1 MTRGASY
8 FFAGPRARATL
19 ASVSELSNWLAMF
32 RAPAT
37 LFGNRTKSA
46 EAIMALRS
54 TASMMLLATLGAV
67 GCDDDVTSPAPA
79 DRAVAAGDLAAPADL
94 SMATGPIAA
103 DLSVAADD
111 LAVPPGPPLFVVDD
125 TFAASGYEG
134 GGDVAG
140 TITADQACP
149 MRAGGGHGHC
159 HHIDWTPGP
168 HSWGGVVWQYP
179 ADNWGSAPG
188 FAIPD
193 GYAQVRFRAWGKAG
207 GEKVSF
213 LAGLGATGVDKF
225 QSRLDVALAAQPT
238 EYVLGVRGAYAGTV
252 VSAFGWVTS
261 AGAAETFYVDDIV
274 WTGDDDGALAPLAV
288 EPTFAPTG
296 YIGDG
301 ASGLVRASACAAGSS
316 SCRHFEWDPNGDGGG
331 ASQGWAG
338 VFWQSAPGD
347 WAGPND
353 PDGAAIAGGFREIRF
368 VAGSTHGDGQVV
380 SFLAGMGAGT
390 RDGWQSKL
398 DLQLSTTKKTY
409 ALGVG
414 GAYGARVVGGFGWV
428 AGGSGLGVDI
438 DGASW
443 R

>member
-1 MTRGASY
+1 
-8 FFAGPRARATL
+8 
-19 ASVSELSNWLAMF
+19 
-32 RAPAT
+32 

-46 EAIMALRS
+46 ETNMALRS
-54 TASMMLLATLGAV
+54 TPSMMLLAMMSAA
-67 GCDDDVTSPAPA
+67 GCDDDTPSPATG
-79 DRAVAAGDLAAPADL
+79 DLAVAADQATAAPADL
-94 SMATGPIAA
+94 SMEPAA

-111 LAVPPGPPLFVVDD
+111 LAVPPGPEPFVVDD
-125 TFAASGYEG
+125 SFANSGFEG

-140 TITADQACP
+140 TVTDDQTCP

-159 HHIDWTPGP
+159 HHIQWTPGTN
-168 HSWGGVVWQYP
+168 SWGGLLWQYP
-179 ADNWGSAPG
+179 ANNWGSAPG

-193 GYAQVRFRAWGKAG
+193 GYSQVRFRAWGKTG

-213 LAGLGATGVDKF
+213 VVGLGATASDGF
-225 QSRLDVALAAQPT
+225 QSRLDVTLAAQPT
-238 EYVLGVRGAYAGTV
+238 EYVLGVRGAYGGKV
-252 VSAFGWVTS
+252 VSAFGWVT
-261 AGAAETFYVDDIV
+261 GAAAAQTLYVDDIL
-274 WTGDDDGALAPLAV
+274 WTGDDDGALQPFAV
-288 EPTFAPTG
+288 EPTFGPTG

-301 ASGLVRASACAAGSS
+301 AHGFVTAGGCASGTA
-316 SCRHFEWDPNGDGGG
+316 SCRHFEWDPNADAGG

-347 WAGPND
+347 WAGATD
-353 PDGAAIAGGFREIRF
+353 PVGAAVAGGFREIRF
-368 VAGSTHGDGQVV
+368 VAGSTHAGQVV
-380 SFLAGMGAGT
+380 SFLAGMGVDT

-398 DLQLSTTKKTY
+398 DVQLTTTKRTY

-414 GAYGARVVGGFGWV
+414 GAYGAHVVGGFGWV

>member
-1 MTRGASY
+1 
-8 FFAGPRARATL
+8 
-19 ASVSELSNWLAMF
+19 MF

-37 LFGNRTKSA
+37 LFDNRTKSA
-46 EAIMALRS
+46 ETIMALRT
-54 TASMMLLATLGAV
+54 TASMILLASLGAA
-67 GCDDDVTSPAPA
+67 GCDDDATSPAPA
-79 DRAVAAGDLAAPADL
+79 DLAMPVAAGDLAAPAADL
-94 SMATGPIAA
+94 SMAIGPAA

-111 LAVPPGPPLFVVDD
+111 LAVPPGPPPLVVDD
-125 TFAASGYEG
+125 NFAASGFEG

-140 TITADQACP
+140 TITDDQTCP

-159 HHIDWTPGP
+159 HHIEWAPGTN
-168 HSWGGVVWQYP
+168 SWGGVVWQYP
-179 ADNWGSAPG
+179 ANNWGGAPG
-188 FAIPD
+188 FAVPQ
-193 GYAQVRFRAWGKAG
+193 GYAQVRFRAWGKTG

-213 LAGLGATGVDKF
+213 VAGLGAGGVDQF
-225 QSRLDVALAAQPT
+225 QSRLDVALGAQPT
-238 EYVLGVRGAYAGTV
+238 EYVLGVRGAYADKV
-252 VSAFGWVTS
+252 VSGFGWVTS
-261 AGAAETFYVDDIV
+261 AGAAETFYVDDIL

-296 YIGDG
+296 FIGDG
-301 ASGLVRASACAAGSS
+301 ASGFVHSSACAAGTP

-347 WAGPND
+347 WAGAND

-368 VAGSTHGDGQVV
+368 VAQSTHAAGQVV

-390 RDGWQSKL
+390 HDGWQSKL
-398 DLQLSTTKKTY
+398 DVQLSATKKTY

-414 GAYGARVVGGFGWV
+414 GAYGAHVVGGFGWV
-428 AGGSGLGVDI
+428 AGGSGLGVDL